1 MKDDRRTIV
10 GGFLAGLERFRL
22 APSAFLLAAALAA
35 APALA
40 QTKAVAELA
49 AYSGADR
56 TQRLVEGAKK
66 EGAVMIY
73 SSMTVEDM
81 APLQA
86 AFEKK
91 YGVKVNF
98 WRSSSENVVRRSV
111 SEMRAG
117 RFEADVFETNS
128 LEMEALHREKVLHE
142 VKSPV
147 IAELIPQAL
156 APHREWIGS
165 RLNVF
170 VLAYNTKLVKK
181 EELPKNY
188 EDLLNP
194 RWKGRLGIE
203 ASDVDWFA
211 GVVNDL
217 GEAKG
222 LKLFR
227 DIVATNGMSVRKGHT
242 LLTNLVVSGEV
253 PLALTVYQYKAEQ
266 LKNAGA
272 PIDWLA
278 LTPIIAR
285 FQGIGLARNSPH
297 PHAALLFIDFWLTE
311 AQETMAK
318 RDFTPANRKI
328 SSPVHKMPLKLV
340 DPKLLLDENEK
351 WSKHYSEIITKQ
363 AR

>member
-1 MKDDRRTIV
+1 MNAVRASCFTLL
-10 GGFLAGLERFRL
+10 LAIC
-22 APSAFLLAAALAA
+22 ATTSAF
-35 APALA
+35 A
-40 QTKAVAELA
+40 QSKAVAELA

-56 TQRLVEGAKK
+56 QQRLIEGAKK
-66 EGAVMIY
+66 EGVLMVY

-98 WRSSSENVVRRSV
+98 WRSSSENVVRRGV

-117 RFEADVFETNS
+117 RFEADIFETNA
-128 LEMEALHREKVLHE
+128 LEMEALHREKVLQE
-142 VKSPV
+142 VKSPH
-147 IAELIPQAL
+147 IPELIPQAL
-156 APHREWIGS
+156 APHKEWIGT

-170 VLAYNTKLVKK
+170 VLAYNTKMVKK
-181 EELPKNY
+181 EELPKSY

-211 GVVNDL
+211 GVVSDL

-227 DIVATNGMSVRKGHT
+227 EIVAANGLSVRKGHT

-253 PLALTVYQYKAEQ
+253 PMALTVYQYKAEQ

-272 PIDWLA
+272 PIDWFA
-278 LTPIIAR
+278 LNPIIAR
-285 FQGIGLARNSPH
+285 VQGVGLARNSPH
-297 PHAALLFIDFWLTE
+297 PHAAVLFVDFLLTD
-311 AQETMAK
+311 AQEMMAK
-318 RDFTPANRKI
+318 RDFTPSNRKI
-328 SSPVHKMPLKLV
+328 ASPVHKMPIKLV